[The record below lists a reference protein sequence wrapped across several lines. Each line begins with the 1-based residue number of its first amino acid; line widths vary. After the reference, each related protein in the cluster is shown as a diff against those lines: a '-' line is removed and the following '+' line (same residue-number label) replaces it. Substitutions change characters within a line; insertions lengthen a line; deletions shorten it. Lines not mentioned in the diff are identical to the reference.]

1 MLNLIDGE
9 SRISLQITNFG
20 IFQCW
25 KEKWIDKVSKGVV
38 KIEQTNVM
46 PPRQAQTGNSNSG
59 IREEFSEF
67 RLQRHHIINVQLCRQ
82 KTIARG
88 HTTVSH

>member
-38 KIEQTNVM
+38 KI
-46 PPRQAQTGNSNSG
+46 
-59 IREEFSEF
+59 
-67 RLQRHHIINVQLCRQ
+67 
-82 KTIARG
+82 
-88 HTTVSH
+88 